1 MNINV
6 GSNADSII
14 AGNFP
19 RFYMAITALKII
31 FVLIIIFVVYRLK
44 TSDARYMATQEVNRT
59 INLRNEQR
67 KKLAAENPGKQI
79 TEKMISA
86 SMY

>member
-6 GSNADSII
+6 GRKADSIM

-31 FVLIIIFVVYRLK
+31 FVLIIIYVIYRSK
-44 TSDARYMATQEVNRT
+44 TSGARYRAIQETNRI
-59 INLRNEQR
+59 INLRNAQMQ
-67 KKLAAENPGKQI
+67 KLAAENPGKQI
-79 TEKMISA
+79 TQKMVSD